1 MSGQDAFV
9 LFFFVV
15 SCLALLTGFPVAFSL
30 GGIALAFAG
39 LGYLVGMFDP
49 SFLGFYPERIF
60 GIITNEVLVAI
71 PIFVAMGVILERS
84 KVAEELLYSMARL
97 MGRVP
102 GGLGISVTIVGA
114 LLAASTGIVG
124 ATVVAMGLV
133 SLPLML
139 RNGYSNSLACGTI
152 ASAGTLGQIIPP
164 STVLILL
171 GDALSP
177 AYQQAQLSSGNFSP
191 EPLSVG
197 DLFAGALLPGL
208 MLAGLYIVYQLV
220 VAILFPKS
228 SPPVREEIGADPV
241 TVMDLLR
248 ALVAPML
255 LILSVLGSIIAG
267 VATPTEA
274 AAVGAVGATFLA
286 GLKTGPSWNRLILA
300 ALAALV
306 AVLILRGLVDLR
318 ITQSEKSAL
327 TWTAIIAAAVLSTI
341 TLTGLFA
348 AFAKLHQMAVLAP
361 AFRSTVRITSMIFSI
376 MIGAALFSLVFRG
389 LGGDDIVHEMLT
401 GLPGGLLTVT
411 LVVLGVMFILGF
423 FIDIVEI
430 IYIVVPLVAPV
441 LFVMGAHPIWL
452 GIMMSVILQTS
463 FLTPPFGFS
472 LFYLKGVAP
481 PEVKTSHIY
490 KGIIPFVG
498 LQLLA
503 LVILWVWPGIIT
515 WLPSLLNG

>member
-1 MSGQDAFV
+1 
-9 LFFFVV
+9 
-15 SCLALLTGFPVAFSL
+15 
-30 GGIALAFAG
+30 
-39 LGYLVGMFDP
+39 
-49 SFLGFYPERIF
+49 
-60 GIITNEVLVAI
+60 
-71 PIFVAMGVILERS
+71 
-84 KVAEELLYSMARL
+84 
-97 MGRVP
+97 
-102 GGLGISVTIVGA
+102 
-114 LLAASTGIVG
+114 
-124 ATVVAMGLV
+124 
-133 SLPLML
+133 
-139 RNGYSNSLACGTI
+139 
-152 ASAGTLGQIIPP
+152 
-164 STVLILL
+164 
-171 GDALSP
+171 
-177 AYQQAQLSSGNFSP
+177 
-191 EPLSVG
+191 
-197 DLFAGALLPGL
+197 
-208 MLAGLYIVYQLV
+208 
-220 VAILFPKS
+220 
-228 SPPVREEIGADPV
+228 
-241 TVMDLLR
+241 
-248 ALVAPML
+248 VAPML

-286 GLKTGPSWNRLILA
+286 GLKTGRSWNRLILA